1 MCAGQSSVEIPCLQK
16 PKRNKEKRKKKKGKT
31 YNFIFSNSLILTSY
45 LLNDI
50 TYLLKKILLLLRK
63 SYILYFVDCLVNV
76 TYFCVARRTLVN
88 PGCPEL
94 K

>member
-16 PKRNKEKRKKKKGKT
+16 PKRNKEKKKEEKKEKHI
-31 YNFIFSNSLILTSY
+31 IFSDSLILTSY